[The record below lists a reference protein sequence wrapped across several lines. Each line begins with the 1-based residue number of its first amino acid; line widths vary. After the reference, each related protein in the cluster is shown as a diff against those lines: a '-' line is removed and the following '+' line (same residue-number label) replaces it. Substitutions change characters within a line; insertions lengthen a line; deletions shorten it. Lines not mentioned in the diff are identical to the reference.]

1 MTKEMLVLIAFFV
14 FILIRSVFI
23 EPNSLEIK
31 RYVIEDKQLQGIR
44 VAFLSDF
51 HLKRRDYKRLDKIVK
66 LTNQEKPN
74 IVFLGGDYVTG
85 HNIKKAM
92 SPDIMASKLSLLNT
106 QTYAVLGE
114 HDWWVDGKLI
124 TSALRSNGIRVLENT
139 NMRIISKNRYIDI
152 IGLSDATTKQVNI
165 SQAFRRTGT
174 PRIVLTHNPDV
185 YYDIIENT
193 NLILAGHT
201 HGGQFVIPFTKPV
214 FVSSKYG
221 SKLASGLVK
230 ETRNK
235 MIVSKG
241 LGMTGFPLRL
251 NCKPEITIIDF
262 VSTFTPAKKKKFYFH

>member
-14 FILIRSVFI
+14 FVLIRSVFI

-31 RYVIEDKQLQGIR
+31 RYAIEDKQLQGIR

-74 IVFLGGDYVTG
+74 IVFLGGDYVAG
-85 HNIKKAM
+85 HNIKKTM

-193 NLILAGHT
+193 NLVLAGHT

-214 FVSSKYG
+214 FVSSRYG
-221 SKLASGLVK
+221 SKLASGLIK
-230 ETRNK
+230 ETRNR

-262 VSTFTPAKKKKFYFH
+262 VGTYTPAKKKKFYFH